1 MEKRKVSIHYYLV
14 HNKIRNFIFEECEK
28 VNELLLKGPEEI
40 KKYFC
45 FLWNEMKNELDSG
58 QELEIIDNDKEI
70 KPEDFGV
77 TYSILNNNIKVF
89 NFIMPKPAT
98 EINQAECISLVL
110 TSNIPR
116 VFTLELGE
124 EGYIIGEWKIDF
136 EENDYVRISHGKI
149 ETSNMSEYLKHLQSL
164 LQKM

>member
-1 MEKRKVSIHYYLV
+1 MEKRKVSIHYYFV

-45 FLWNEMKNELDSG
+45 FLWNEVRDELNDR
-58 QELEIIDNDKEI
+58 QDLEIIDNDKEI

-77 TYSILNNNIKVF
+77 SYSILNSNIKVF
-89 NFIMPKPAT
+89 NFIMPKPVK
-98 EINQAECISLVL
+98 EINQAECVSLVL
-110 TSNIPR
+110 TPKIPR
-116 VFTLELGE
+116 VFTLEVGE

-149 ETSNMSEYLKHLQSL
+149 ETSNISEYLREINNILK
-164 LQKM
+164 K

>member
-1 MEKRKVSIHYYLV
+1 MEKRKVSIHYFLA
-14 HNKIRNFIFEECEK
+14 HNKIRNFIFQECEK
-28 VNELLLKGPEEI
+28 VNELLLQGPEEI

-45 FLWNEMKNELDSG
+45 MLWNEVRDDLNDR
-58 QELEIIDNDKEI
+58 QDLEIIDNDKEI

-77 TYSILNNNIKVF
+77 SYSILNSNIKVF
-89 NFIMPKPAT
+89 NFIMPKPIT
-98 EINQAECISLVL
+98 QINQAECISLVL
-110 TSNIPR
+110 TPKIPR

-149 ETSNMSEYLKHLQSL
+149 ENNKISEFLSRISETI
-164 LQKM
+164 KM

>member
-1 MEKRKVSIHYYLV
+1 MEKRKVSIHYYFV

-45 FLWNEMKNELDSG
+45 FLWNEIKEELNSG
-58 QELEIIDNDKEI
+58 KDLEIIDNNKEI
-70 KPEDFGV
+70 KPQDFGV
-77 TYSILNNNIKVF
+77 SYSILNNTKVF
-89 NFIMPKPAT
+89 NFIMPKPVT

-110 TSNIPR
+110 TPKIPR

-124 EGYIIGEWKIDF
+124 TGYIIGEWKIDF
-136 EENDYVRISHGKI
+136 EENDYERISHGKI
-149 ETSNMSEYLKHLQSL
+149 ETSNISEYLKRLQLL

>member
-1 MEKRKVSIHYYLV
+1 MGKRKVSIHYFLV

-45 FLWNEMKNELDSG
+45 FLWNEMKDELSRNEG
-58 QELEIIDNDKEI
+58 LEIIDNNKQI
-70 KPEDFGV
+70 KAGDFGV
-77 TYSILNNNIKVF
+77 SYSILNNNMKVF
-89 NFIMPKPAT
+89 NFIMPKPVT

-110 TSNIPR
+110 TNKIPR

-149 ETSNMSEYLKHLQSL
+149 ETSNISEYLKCLQLL
-164 LQKM
+164 LQTL

>member
-28 VNELLLKGPEEI
+28 VNDLLLKGPEEI

-45 FLWNEMKNELDSG
+45 FLWNEIKSELNKNKD
-58 QELEIIDNDKEI
+58 LEIIDNDKEI
-70 KPEDFGV
+70 KPDDFGIS
-77 TYSILNNNIKVF
+77 YSILNSNTKVF
-89 NFIMPKPAT
+89 NFIMPKPVT

-110 TSNIPR
+110 TSKIPR
-116 VFTLELGE
+116 VFTLELVE
-124 EGYIIGEWKIDF
+124 QGYIIGEWKIDF

-149 ETSNMSEYLKHLQSL
+149 ETSNMSEYLREINNILK
-164 LQKM
+164 K

>member
-1 MEKRKVSIHYYLV
+1 MEKRKVSIHYFFA

-28 VNELLLKGPEEI
+28 VNELLIKGPDEI

-45 FLWNEMKNELDSG
+45 LLWNELKDELHNG
-58 QELEIIDNDKEI
+58 QDLEIVDNNKEI
-70 KPEDFGV
+70 KPDDFEV
-77 TYSILNNNIKVF
+77 SYTILNNNIKVF
-89 NFIMPKPAT
+89 NFIMPKPVT

-110 TSNIPR
+110 TPKIPR

-124 EGYIIGEWKIDF
+124 EEYIIGEWEIDF

-149 ETSNMSEYLKHLQSL
+149 KTSNISEYLREINNILNI
-164 LQKM
+164 

>member
-1 MEKRKVSIHYYLV
+1 MEKRKVSIHYFLV

-40 KKYFC
+40 KKHFC
-45 FLWNEMKNELDSG
+45 FLWYEMKDKLSDSKD
-58 QELEIIDNDKEI
+58 LEIIDNDKEI

-77 TYSILNNNIKVF
+77 SYSILNSNIKVF
-89 NFIMPKPAT
+89 NFIMPKPIT

-110 TSNIPR
+110 TSSIPR

-124 EGYIIGEWKIDF
+124 QGYIIGEWEIDF

-149 ETSNMSEYLKHLQSL
+149 ETSNISEYLREISNILKR
-164 LQKM
+164 

>member
-1 MEKRKVSIHYYLV
+1 MEKRKVSIHYFLA

-28 VNELLLKGPEEI
+28 VNEVLLKGPEEI

-45 FLWNEMKNELDSG
+45 SLWNEMKDELNNSKD
-58 QELEIIDNDKEI
+58 LEIIDNDKEI
-70 KPEDFGV
+70 KPEDFEV
-77 TYSILNNNIKVF
+77 SYSILNSNIKVF
-89 NFIMPKPAT
+89 NFIMPKPVK

-110 TSNIPR
+110 TPKIPK

-149 ETSNMSEYLKHLQSL
+149 ETSNISEYLKHLQSL
-164 LQKM
+164 LQAL

>member
-1 MEKRKVSIHYYLV
+1 MGKRKVSIHYFFA

-28 VNELLLKGPEEI
+28 VNELLINGPDEI

-45 FLWNEMKNELDSG
+45 LLWNELKNELNNG
-58 QELEIIDNDKEI
+58 QDLEIIDNDKQI
-70 KPEDFGV
+70 KPDDFGV
-77 TYSILNNNIKVF
+77 SYSILKNNIKVF
-89 NFIMPKPAT
+89 NFIMPKPVT

-110 TSNIPR
+110 TPKIPR

-124 EGYIIGEWKIDF
+124 NCYIIGEWKIDF

-149 ETSNMSEYLKHLQSL
+149 PIFSMSEYL
-164 LQKM
+164 QKVNQILAL